1 MDILAW
7 DQVVNINLRVPQGV
21 LPHPR
26 STVPRLNAFCKCLLG
41 KLVRIISVGNCM
53 GQNKIK
59 D

>member
-26 STVPRLNAFCKCLLG
+26 STVPRLNAFCKCLLE
-41 KLVRIISVGNCM
+41 KVSSN
-53 GQNKIK
+53 N
-59 D
+59 